1 MKKKLTFDIDNL
13 NTPLN
18 NKKASRMDWLNVCNL
33 KRISEM
39 SRLDMP

>member
-1 MKKKLTFDIDNL
+1 M

-39 SRLDMP
+39 SRLDMPCLSYSIVFYKL